1 MLVVDAVLVNVA
13 GTTIQA
19 RLHLVAGVLRNVLL
33 TTLWTAR
40 RASVLLLC
48 LLVQLGTT
56 GVVHDAVRT
65 TCMVAAK
72 MNVCS
77 PTHRGKMANAV
88 DAAPKNSMDALK
100 PNVPSLMPIGS
111 TTNAVSAPQHRLKAA
126 APIDARLT

>member
-1 MLVVDAVLVNVA
+1 MPVVNAVPVNVA

-56 GVVHDAVRT
+56 GVAKNVPRIVLTAVQST
-65 TCMVAAK
+65 SVQVLVQAGIKA
-72 MNVCS
+72 S
-77 PTHRGKMANAV
+77 AV

-100 PNVPSLMPIGS
+100 RHAHSQTPIGS

-126 APIDARLT
+126 APTDARLT